1 MHRDNKINAQSSIRC
16 VNLTEVFVFITE
28 DMDELITCVSTV
40 IVTVETHV
48 LGLFITTVVMKHT
61 SVIWAQRIE

>member
-16 VNLTEVFVFITE
+16 ANLTEVFVFITE